1 MVSTIGTVTELLSS
15 RRDGVRKD
23 KMSQESRK
31 INFKLNQTFLKW
43 WERNSCEF
51 SALLFDIDGTL
62 ISGKKAMPGVP
73 ALIKK
78 LEADGFPFYLLTN
91 DGNHSTREKSNTLHK
106 AGLDIKPDEIISCGD
121 ALKPFAKERGLAGK
135 KFFVM
140 GDLGKPNNAEKAGL
154 KIEKRT
160 KNINECAGVI
170 VGEGTY
176 NWQSNISSAMNY
188 FIKYPERLLIVPNP
202 DSYWPNGPGGELGI
216 GAGGKARFICTIL
229 GDYGIKLKPIYL
241 GKPYRAIFNYAF
253 DILKTRFGLPA
264 NLPRKRVLMLGDS
277 LASDI
282 RGANR
287 FGFTSGLVLTGIT
300 NHVHLKKAKPGFRPD
315 YIFRSI
321 N

>member
-1 MVSTIGTVTELLSS
+1 
-15 RRDGVRKD
+15 
-23 KMSQESRK
+23 MSQEDGK
-31 INFKLNQTFLKW
+31 INFKQNQTFLKW
-43 WERNSCEF
+43 WKRNRCEF

-62 ISGKKAMPGVP
+62 ISGRKAMPGVP
-73 ALIKK
+73 ALIRQ
-78 LEADGFPFYLLTN
+78 LEDSGFPFYLLTN
-91 DGNHSTREKSNTLHK
+91 DGNHSTREKSLLLKK
-106 AGLDIKPDEIISCGD
+106 AGLEIKPDEIISCGD
-121 ALKPFAKERGLAGK
+121 ALKPFARENSLAGE

-140 GDLGKPNNAEKAGL
+140 GDLGKPNYAEKAGL
-154 KIEKRT
+154 KIERRT
-160 KNINECAGVI
+160 KKINECAGVI

-188 FIKYPERLLIVPNP
+188 FIRYPERPLIVPNP
-202 DSYWPNGPGGELGI
+202 DSYWPNGSNGELGI

-229 GDYGIKLKPIYL
+229 GDYGIKLKPVYL

-253 DILKTRFGLPA
+253 EILKTRFGLPS

-300 NHVHLKKAKPGFRPD
+300 NHEHIRKAKPSFKPD
-315 YIFRSI
+315 YIFPRI

>member
-1 MVSTIGTVTELLSS
+1 MMLP
-15 RRDGVRKD
+15 KD
-23 KMSQESRK
+23 AK
-31 INFKLNQTFLKW
+31 INFKLNHTFLKW
-43 WERNSCEF
+43 WEKYSCGF

-73 ALIKK
+73 ALIKQ
-78 LEADGFPFYLLTN
+78 LEDSGFPFYLLTN
-91 DGNHSTREKSNTLHK
+91 DGNHSTREKSNMLKK

-121 ALKPFAKERGLAGK
+121 ALKPFARKKGIAGE

-140 GDLGKPNNAEKAGL
+140 GDLGKPNYAEDAGL
-154 KIEKRT
+154 EIERRTEKIY
-160 KNINECAGVI
+160 ECAGVI

-188 FIKYPERLLIVPNP
+188 FIKYPERYLIVPNP
-202 DSYWPNGPGGELGI
+202 DSYWPNGPNGELGI

-229 GDYGIKLKPIYL
+229 GDYGIKIKPVYL
-241 GKPYRAIFNYAF
+241 GKPYRAVFNYAF
-253 DILKTRFGLPA
+253 EILKTRFGLPA
-264 NLPRKRVLMLGDS
+264 NLQRKCVLMLGDS

-300 NHVHLKKAKPGFRPD
+300 NHAHIRKAKPSFKPD
-315 YIFRSI
+315 YVFQRI

>member
-1 MVSTIGTVTELLSS
+1 MLQE
-15 RRDGVRKD
+15 DRKM
-23 KMSQESRK
+23 KNTQ
-31 INFKLNQTFLKW
+31 NHTFLKW
-43 WERNSCEF
+43 WEKNSSEF

-62 ISGKKAMPGVP
+62 ISGRKAMPGVP
-73 ALIKK
+73 AMIKQ
-78 LEADGFPFYLLTN
+78 LESAGFPFYLLTN
-91 DGNHSTREKSNTLHK
+91 DGNHSTKEKSNTLKK
-106 AGLDIKPDEIISCGD
+106 AGLDIKPDEIISCSD
-121 ALKPFAKERGLAGK
+121 VLKPFAREKGLAGE

-140 GDLGKPNNAEKAGL
+140 GDLGKPSYAEKAGL

-160 KNINECAGVI
+160 IKINECAGVI

-202 DSYWPNGPGGELGI
+202 DSYWPNGPNGELGI

-229 GDYGIKLKPIYL
+229 GDYGIKIRPVYL

-253 DILKTRFGLPA
+253 EILKTRF
-264 NLPRKRVLMLGDS
+264 NLPSNLLRKRVLMLGDS
-277 LASDI
+277 LASDV

-300 NHVHLKKAKPGFRPD
+300 NHDHIRKAKPAFNPD
-315 YIFRSI
+315 YIFPRI

>member
-1 MVSTIGTVTELLSS
+1 MLINY
-15 RRDGVRKD
+15 K
-23 KMSQESRK
+23 K
-31 INFKLNQTFLKW
+31 INPNPSQTFLKW

-73 ALIKK
+73 ALIKQ
-78 LEADGFPFYLLTN
+78 LEDGAFPFFLLTN
-91 DGNHSTREKSNTLHK
+91 DGNHSTREKSLLLKK
-106 AGLDIKPDEIISCGD
+106 AGLDIKSDEIISCGD
-121 ALKPFAKERGLAGK
+121 ALKPFARENGLAGK

-140 GDLGKPNNAEKAGL
+140 GDLGKPSYAEKAGL
-154 KIEKRT
+154 KVEKRV
-160 KNINECAGVI
+160 KNINECSGVI

-188 FIKYPERLLIVPNP
+188 FIKFPDRPLIVPNP
-202 DSYWPNGPGGELGI
+202 DSYWPNGPNGELGI

-229 GDYGIKLKPIYL
+229 GDYGIKLRPVYL
-241 GKPYRAIFNYAF
+241 GKPYRAIFDYAF
-253 DILKTRFGLPA
+253 EILKTRFGLPA
-264 NLPRKRVLMLGDS
+264 NLQRKRILMLGDS

-300 NHVHLKKAKPGFRPD
+300 NHDHIKKAKPSFKPD
-315 YIFRSI
+315 CIFTKI